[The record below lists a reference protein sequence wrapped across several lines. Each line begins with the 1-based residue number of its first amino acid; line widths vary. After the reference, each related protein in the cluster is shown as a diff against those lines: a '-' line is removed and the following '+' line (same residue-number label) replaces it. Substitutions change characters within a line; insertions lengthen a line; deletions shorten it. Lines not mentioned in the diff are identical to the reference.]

1 MEDETTCAV
10 FFAHDEDGTLR
21 GNVPAGSP
29 LGGIE
34 TLESVGEAS
43 HASRWTK
50 ERDTTTHRTQR
61 RSRDRVVVGSPAM
74 VTP

>member
-21 GNVPAGSP
+21 GNVPARSP

-43 HASRWTK
+43 HASRWT
-50 ERDTTTHRTQR
+50 
-61 RSRDRVVVGSPAM
+61 
-74 VTP
+74 